1 MERHVV
7 DMVRFWAVNH
17 RISVRLLDV
26 IGWLLTKQA
35 AIKMYVS
42 GELGSLSLLDIA
54 S

>member
-1 MERHVV
+1 MMERHVV

-35 AIKMYVS
+35 AS
-42 GELGSLSLLDIA
+42 GELGSLLDIA